1 MEGGASQSN
10 VDKISATGGVEES
23 IVARVL
29 VSGVLLVVRPDGRC
43 QADVRSVVGSE
54 T

>member
-1 MEGGASQSN
+1 MA
-10 VDKISATGGVEES
+10 GV
-23 IVARVL
+23 RL
-29 VSGVLLVVRPDGRC
+29 MSGVLLVVRPDGRC